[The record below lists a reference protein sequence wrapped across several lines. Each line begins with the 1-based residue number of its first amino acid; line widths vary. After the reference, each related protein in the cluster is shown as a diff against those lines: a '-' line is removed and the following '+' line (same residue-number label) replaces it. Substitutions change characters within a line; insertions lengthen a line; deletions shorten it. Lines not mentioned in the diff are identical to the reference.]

1 MTTTEFSNT
10 FDILYDNVASKSA
23 PGLDL
28 YEKSVFLTK
37 AQLEIVKNHYLN
49 QNKYQTSFEEN
60 EKRRTDLKQLI
71 KNYETSTVLE
81 SDVGLSNLS
90 KFYELPDDLFLTI
103 QEQVIFDSETD
114 SCINNKVVKV
124 VPKTHDEY
132 NVQIK
137 NPFKKPDDNVVWR
150 LDYSKQSNINN
161 VELISKYDI
170 KKYQVRYIKLPRPII
185 LTSLNSGD
193 FLEMGLS
200 INSQTNEQTSELDD
214 SIHDEI
220 INRAVELAVRD
231 YKESNLQNKVQLN
244 LRDE

>member
-10 FDILYDNVASKSA
+10 FDILYDNIASKSA

-49 QNKYQTSFEEN
+49 QNKYQASFEGN
-60 EKRRTDLKQLI
+60 EKRRIDLKELI
-71 KNYETSTVLE
+71 RNYETNTLLVSN
-81 SDVGLSNLS
+81 VGLSPMS
-90 KFYELPDDLFLTI
+90 KFYQLPNDLFLTI
-103 QEQVIFDSETD
+103 QEQVIFSSTTNT
-114 SCINNKVVKV
+114 CINNKVVKV
-124 VPKTHDEY
+124 IPKTHDEY

-137 NPFKKPDDNVVWR
+137 NPFKKPDENVVWR
-150 LDYSKQSNINN
+150 LDYSKQDNIDN
-161 VELISKYDI
+161 VELISKYDV
-170 KKYQVRYIKLPRPII
+170 KKYQLRYIKFPSPII
-185 LTSLNSGD
+185 LTSLVLGD
-193 FLEMGLS
+193 FVGMGLS
-200 INSQTNEQTSELDD
+200 IDSQTDEQTSELDE

-231 YKESNLQNKVQLN
+231 YKESNLQNKVQTN